1 MSPDTP
7 LIPTRPLGATGEH
20 VSMLGLGGSHIAGIE
35 DESAAINFV
44 RAAIEMGVTFMDN
57 AWEYH
62 EGRAEEL
69 MGRALED
76 GFRKRVFLMTKHHG
90 RNKATAMRHL
100 EDSLRRLRTDVID
113 LWQFHEVIYN
123 DDPEMIFAPGGG
135 IEAAEEARR
144 AGKVRYIG
152 FTGHKD
158 PAIHRRMLESGFD
171 WDAVQMPLNV
181 MDAHFRSFEQHILPI
196 LEERGIGVL
205 GMKPMAGGHI
215 LESGTVSAAEALS
228 YVWSLPVS
236 TVISGM
242 NAMEHLTE
250 NVDTARSWMLMERAA
265 RAELLSRTQ
274 DAASDGAYEPYKTGV
289 VFDAAIGREMH
300 GLE

>member
-1 MSPDTP
+1 MSPDDP
-7 LIPTRPLGATGEH
+7 LVPERQLGSTGER
-20 VSMLGLGGSHIAGIE
+20 VSMLGLGGAHIAHFREDRDAIE
-35 DESAAINFV
+35 FV
-44 RAAIEMGVTFMDN
+44 RSAIDTGVTFMDN

-76 GFRKRVFLMTKHHG
+76 GYRDRVFLMTKHHG
-90 RNKATAMRHL
+90 RNRATAERHL

-123 DDPEMIFAPGGG
+123 DDPDMIFARGGG
-135 IEAAEEARR
+135 IEAAVAAQR

-158 PAIHRRMLESGFD
+158 PAIHRRMLDTGFA

-181 MDAHFRSFEQHILPI
+181 MDAHFRSFEQTILPI
-196 LEERGIGVL
+196 LEERGIAVL
-205 GMKPMAGGHI
+205 GMKPLAGGHI
-215 LESGTVSAAEALS
+215 LESDTVTAAEALS

-242 NAMEHLTE
+242 DAMAHLTE
-250 NVDTARSWMLMERAA
+250 NVETARAWTAMERGA
-265 RAELLSRTQ
+265 RAELLSRTR
-274 DAASDGAYEPYKTGV
+274 DAASDGSYEPYKTDV
-289 VFDAAIGREMH
+289 VFDAAIGRELH
-300 GLE
+300 GLS